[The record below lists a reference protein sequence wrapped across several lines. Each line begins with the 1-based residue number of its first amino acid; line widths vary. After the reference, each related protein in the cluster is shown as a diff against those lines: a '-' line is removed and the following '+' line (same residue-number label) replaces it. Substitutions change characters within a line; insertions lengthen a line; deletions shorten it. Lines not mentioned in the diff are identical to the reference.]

1 MSHNERATLKVSTK
15 HKSTAKAAKV
25 TKVGDRSP
33 HQLVEVV
40 QGGLK
45 FDEVQAL
52 RLDLGLPL
60 DQLAEKLGI
69 ARATLHRRKASGRL
83 APDESD
89 RVIRFARLF
98 RQAEQVFGGA
108 EEGRQWLA
116 FPQHGLG
123 GAVPLDYA
131 RTEVGAREVESLLGR
146 IEYGVY
152 S

>member
-1 MSHNERATLKVSTK
+1 MKGATLKVSTK

-33 HQLVEVV
+33 DQLVEVV

-45 FDEVQAL
+45 FDELQAL

-98 RQAEQVFGGA
+98 RQADEVFGGA
-108 EEGRQWLA
+108 VEARQWLA
-116 FPQHGLG
+116 FPQYGLG

>member
-1 MSHNERATLKVSTK
+1 MKGATLKVSTK

-33 HQLVEVV
+33 DQLVEVV
-40 QGGLK
+40 QVGLK

-98 RQAEQVFGGA
+98 RQADEVFGGA
-108 EEGRQWLA
+108 VEARQWLA
-116 FPQHGLG
+116 FPQYGLG